1 MFTEKIWVYI
11 VEFSSTRFRMSKAE
25 GKWVVTEKE
34 KESVGNVKLEIGSFE
49 RVKTNLI
56 TNCGNS
62 LFISIVTLGV
72 CTFCCWKLKY
82 LNICISGCLYVPN
95 CSNRSERIELKLYGV
110 HPSGQGWFLAK
121 ILDCQKRML
130 VSP

>member
-1 MFTEKIWVYI
+1 M
-11 VEFSSTRFRMSKAE
+11 
-25 GKWVVTEKE
+25 TEKE
-34 KESVGNVKLEIGSFE
+34 KESVGNVKLELDVFE
-49 RVKTNLI
+49 RVKSILI

-62 LFISIVTLGV
+62 LFISIVTPGA
-72 CTFCCWKLKY
+72 CTFCCCKLKY
-82 LNICISGCLYVPN
+82 LNVCISRCLYVPN
-95 CSNRSERIELKLYGV
+95 CSNRSERIELKLCGV